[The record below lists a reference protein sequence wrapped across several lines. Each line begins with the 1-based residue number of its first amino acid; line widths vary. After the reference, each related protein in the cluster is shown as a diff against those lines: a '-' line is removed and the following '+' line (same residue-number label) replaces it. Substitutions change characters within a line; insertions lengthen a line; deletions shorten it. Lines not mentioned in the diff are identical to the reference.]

1 MAEFDI
7 TVKNTADV
15 SGITARRWESC
26 FPAADAAADAAG
38 DAALFAH
45 TAEAR
50 TLIIGSHGDA
60 AGMCNLVPVSAD
72 GMHGLYLFAVGV
84 LPEYRGMGGFRLLCA
99 TARRIAESEGA
110 DFTVLVPADERLGET
125 YKRYGYRGNISIP
138 RFTVADS
145 RGLLVRAEMPP
156 PVSRRGVLMPSDGFI
171 SYIRA
176 SYESFRIGDSY
187 LLCGA
192 ESGGSRQVY
201 EYIPGCRAEHI
212 IPADPHAHGLILP
225 LTPRAARLTDEASFY
240 CSMGED

>member
-7 TVKNTADV
+7 TVKNTADA
-15 SGITARRWESC
+15 SGITARIWESC
-26 FPAADAAADAAG
+26 FPAADAAG

-125 YKRYGYRGNISIP
+125 YKRYGYRGNICIP

-192 ESGGSRQVY
+192 ESGGSRRVY

-225 LTPRAARLTDEASFY
+225 LTPRAARLTDGASFY

>member
-7 TVKNTADV
+7 TLKNTADA
-15 SGITARRWESC
+15 SGITARIWESC
-26 FPAADAAADAAG
+26 FPAADAAG

-72 GMHGLYLFAVGV
+72 GMHGLYLFAMGV

-110 DFTVLVPADERLGET
+110 DFTVLVPADARLGET

-192 ESGGSRQVY
+192 ESGGSRRVY

-225 LTPRAARLTDEASFY
+225 LTPRAARLTDGASFY